1 MFPRPGSSAHAVRSY
16 PPLPPTARA
25 PPPARRATAP
35 LPPPLAH
42 PRPSV
47 GLRLPRCLRSLH
59 GCPMNPI
66 IETQGLTKV
75 YGANGG
81 AVHALRGIDLTVEKG
96 EFVALIGPSGSGKS
110 TLMAILGCLDLPTV
124 GTYTLDGR
132 QVQGLSGGELAR
144 IRNEKVGFVFQSY
157 NLLPKASIVRNVEL
171 PMLYAGVGRKE
182 RRERALALLEKVG
195 IADKA
200 DKLPATLS
208 GGQKQ
213 RVAVA
218 RALANE
224 PALLLADEPTGAL
237 DSKTGAEVLDLF
249 RELHQQGHTL
259 LLVTHDPSI
268 AALAERRVEI
278 RDGLI
283 ATAGEAVMGG
293 EREDLMS

>member
-1 MFPRPGSSAHAVRSY
+1 
-16 PPLPPTARA
+16 
-25 PPPARRATAP
+25 
-35 LPPPLAH
+35 
-42 PRPSV
+42 
-47 GLRLPRCLRSLH
+47 
-59 GCPMNPI
+59 MNPI
-66 IETQGLTKV
+66 IETRSLTKV
-75 YGANGG
+75 YGSNGA

-110 TLMAILGCLDLPTV
+110 TLMAIIGCLDLPTA

-182 RRERALALLEKVG
+182 RRERAMAMLEKVG

-218 RALANE
+218 RALANG

-249 RELHQQGHTL
+249 RELHQQGNTL

-283 ATAGEAVMGG
+283 AVAEGVA
-293 EREDLMS
+293 